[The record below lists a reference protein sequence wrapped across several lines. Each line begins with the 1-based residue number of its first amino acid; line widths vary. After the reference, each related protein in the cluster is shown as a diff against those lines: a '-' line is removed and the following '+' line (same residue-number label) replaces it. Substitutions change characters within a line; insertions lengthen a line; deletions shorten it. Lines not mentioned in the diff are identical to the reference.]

1 MLSANGTFCL
11 YRLQTVRGVENPS
24 SKWSVFYRIA
34 RWLWVRR
41 MGLINPIHSLYLFT
55 MIVFLNG
62 VFERMSPAVVWM
74 NVKDTGYE
82 VNISLNT
89 FASIQH
95 MKEGRLYTHLQ
106 IKEDAHTLF
115 GFVEKSEREI
125 FKMLLSVSGIG
136 ASIARTMLSSLDPKQ
151 ITNAIASGDVI
162 TVQSIKGIGSKTAQR
177 VILDL
182 KDKVLKLYDLD
193 EVSMFQNNTN
203 RDEAL
208 SALEVLGFVR
218 KASEKLV
225 EKIIKES
232 PDSSVEYIIKQ
243 ALKNL

>member
-1 MLSANGTFCL
+1 M
-11 YRLQTVRGVENPS
+11 
-24 SKWSVFYRIA
+24 IA
-34 RWLWVRR
+34 HIQGKLAEKSPTEVV
-41 MGLINPIHSLYLFT
+41 IDC
-55 MIVFLNG
+55 NG
-62 VFERMSPAVVWM
+62 V
-74 NVKDTGYE
+74 GYHI
-82 VNISLNT
+82 NISLHTFSLLPNT
-89 FASIQH
+89 DFI
-95 MKEGRLYTHLQ
+95 KLFTYLQ
-106 IKEDAHTLF
+106 VKEDSHTLF

-136 ASIARTMLSSLDPKQ
+136 ASIARTMLSSLEPKQ
-151 ITNAIASGDVI
+151 IIQAIALADVVTI
-162 TVQSIKGIGSKTAQR
+162 QSIKGIGSKTAQR

-218 KASEKLV
+218 KSSERV
-225 EKIIKES
+225 VDKIVKED
-232 PDSSVEYIIKQ
+232 PAASVESIIKQ

>member
-1 MLSANGTFCL
+1 MIAH
-11 YRLQTVRGVENPS
+11 LQGKLVEKTPTHIVVDCGGV
-24 SKWSVFYRIA
+24 
-34 RWLWVRR
+34 
-41 MGLINPIHSLYLFT
+41 
-55 MIVFLNG
+55 
-62 VFERMSPAVVWM
+62 
-74 NVKDTGYE
+74 GYH
-82 VNISLNT
+82 VNISLHT
-89 FASIQH
+89 YSLLPTTDFI
-95 MKEGRLYTHLQ
+95 KLFTYLQ

-125 FKMLLSVSGIG
+125 FKLLLSVSGIG

-151 ITNAIASGDVI
+151 VANAIASGDVSTI
-162 TVQSIKGIGSKTAQR
+162 QSIKGIGSKTAQR

-193 EVSMFQNNTN
+193 EVSMSQSNTN

-218 KASEKLV
+218 KASERVV
-225 EKIIKES
+225 EKIIKDA
-232 PDSSVEYIIKQ
+232 PDSSVESIIKQ